1 MSSTDLMW
9 VTGGPQGSGIDTA
22 ANLFARAVA
31 KAGYY
36 VYGKREYHS
45 NIKGKHSYFETR
57 VSRDKT
63 SSCMDAEDI
72 LTAYDS
78 ETIFQHFMQVKK
90 GGVII
95 YNTHNDAEDIEHI
108 ISLENALKERL
119 SEFFHKRGMK
129 GTTKDA
135 IDVAKENGALV
146 YGFNME
152 GEVAVLAKKLGEAQ
166 LGRFNRYVNTLAVA
180 LSTSILGLSKAHIQN
195 AAGDM
200 FGGKGSA
207 LQENIDVIDLAYELT
222 SDLPKYRVT
231 LTDVP
236 YSGHRVL
243 LDGNTVVALG
253 KLAGGLRFQSYYP
266 ITPASDESVYLDMN
280 KNVRLTDST
289 IDGPAIVQTEDEIA
303 AIAMANGAALTGAR
317 SSTATSGPGFSLM
330 VEGLG
335 FAGMIEIPVV
345 ITYYMRGGPSTG
357 LPTRNSQADLLF
369 ALSAGHGDF
378 PKIVLSSGDHIE
390 AFYDAIRSLNYAER
404 YQMPVIHLVDK
415 ALANAYAVIDES
427 ELNTSKVKIERG
439 TILNNREDNYKRFRL
454 TENGVSPRAT
464 IGSGN
469 IYWATGD
476 EHDEL
481 GHITE
486 DPYERDSMYEK
497 RMKKLVTADKEIPE
511 SERFSYFGDERAS
524 HIIVSWGSNKGAILK
539 AMHTLKEEGIDVGFL
554 HLRMFSP
561 FPKGISR
568 YLTGKK
574 LIDIESN
581 YRGQC
586 AYLLRAEL
594 GITADNLILKYNGR
608 PPSDNEVYSAVK
620 DIIVHGTK
628 KVVLTNGV

>member
-1 MSSTDLMW
+1 MSSTDIMW

-57 VSRDKT
+57 VSREKA
-63 SSCMDAEDI
+63 SSCMDAIDI

-78 ETIFQHFMQVKK
+78 ETIFQHFRQVKN

-95 YNTHNDAEDIEHI
+95 YNTHNDGEDIEHI
-108 ISLENALKERL
+108 ISLERALKERL
-119 SEFFHKRGMK
+119 MEFFRKRGMK
-129 GTTKDA
+129 GTVKDA
-135 IDVAKENGALV
+135 IDVARGDGALA
-146 YGFNME
+146 YGVNME
-152 GEVAVLAKKLGEAQ
+152 EEIAALAKKMGEAQ

-180 LSTSILGLSKAHIQN
+180 MSTSILGLSKAHIQN
-195 AAGDM
+195 AASDM
-200 FGGKGSA
+200 FMGKGSA
-207 LQENIDVIDLAYELT
+207 MAENMDVIDLAYQLA
-222 SDLPKYRVT
+222 SGYPKYRVT
-231 LTDVP
+231 LSEVP
-236 YSGHRVL
+236 HEGHRVL

-289 IDGPAIVQTEDEIA
+289 IDGPAVVQTEDEIA

-378 PKIVLSSGDHIE
+378 PKIVLSSGDHTE

-415 ALANAYAVIDES
+415 ALANAYVVIDETD
-427 ELNTSKVKIERG
+427 LNTNMVKIERG
-439 TILNNREDNYKRFRL
+439 AIVSNREDNYKRFRL

-476 EHDEL
+476 EHDEM

-486 DPYERDSMYEK
+486 DPFERDSMYKK
-497 RMKKLVTADKEIPE
+497 RMKKLETADREIPE
-511 SERFSYFGDERAS
+511 SERFSYFGDEGAS
-524 HIIVSWGSNKGAILK
+524 NVIVSWGSNKGAILK
-539 AMHTLKEEGIDVGFL
+539 AMDKLKGEGIKVGFL

-561 FPKGISR
+561 FPRGISR
-568 YLTGKK
+568 HLTGKK

-586 AYLLRAEL
+586 AYLIRAEL
-594 GITADNLILKYNGR
+594 GITTDSFILKYNGR
-608 PPSDNEVYSAVK
+608 PPSDNEIYSAIK
-620 DIIVHGTK
+620 DVLEHGTK